1 MKQIISIIPLIYL
14 FVSGCNK
21 TSERTIIIHSPLEI
35 STENIIAD
43 TIIYSVIIRNFDKND
58 TWAEERLK
66 YTQADKII
74 STIFDNAYEG
84 KFQVF
89 DYYTNTPLSIEQI
102 KSLESSEEFSR
113 DLIQELQ
120 FEEIWFMNDQV
131 DWFHKEVLSINMGY
145 AVYNSDGTQR
155 GLKPVF
161 RFRFD
166 QNPTHP
172 QIKK

>member
-1 MKQIISIIPLIYL
+1 MKQSIILTLLIYL
-14 FVSGCNK
+14 FVSGCN
-21 TSERTIIIHSPLEI
+21 EAHEQTIIVHSPLKIKSEDV
-35 STENIIAD
+35 IAD
-43 TIIYSVIIRNFDKND
+43 TIIYSVIIRNFDKDD
-58 TWAEERLK
+58 TWAEERLR
-66 YTQADKII
+66 YTQSDKII
-74 STIFDNAYEG
+74 STIFEKAYEG
-84 KFQVF
+84 KFQVY
-89 DYYTNTPLSIEQI
+89 DYYTNSPLSIEQI
-102 KSLESSEEFSR
+102 KKLESSEDFSR

-120 FEEIWFMNDQV
+120 FEEVWFMNDQV

-172 QIKK
+172 R

>member
-1 MKQIISIIPLIYL
+1 MKQCILITLLIYL
-14 FVSGCNK
+14 FISGCNK
-21 TSERTIIIHSPLEI
+21 TSERTIIVNSPIEI
-35 STENIIAD
+35 SAENIIAD

-58 TWAEERLK
+58 TWTEERLK
-66 YTQADKII
+66 NTQADKII
-74 STIFDNAYEG
+74 STVFEKVYEG
-84 KFQVF
+84 KFKVY
-89 DYYTNTPLSIEQI
+89 DYYTNSPLSIEQI
-102 KSLESSEEFSR
+102 KKLESSEDFSR

-172 QIKK
+172 R

>member
-1 MKQIISIIPLIYL
+1 MKQCILITLLIYL
-14 FVSGCNK
+14 FVTGCNK
-21 TSERTIIIHSPLEI
+21 TSERTIIVNSPIEI
-35 STENIIAD
+35 SAENIIAD

-58 TWAEERLK
+58 TWTEERLK
-66 YTQADKII
+66 NTQADKII
-74 STIFDNAYEG
+74 STVFEKVYEG
-84 KFQVF
+84 KFKVY
-89 DYYTNTPLSIEQI
+89 DYYTNSPLSIEQI
-102 KSLESSEEFSR
+102 KKLESSEDFSR

-120 FEEIWFMNDQV
+120 FEEVWFMNDQV

-172 QIKK
+172 R

>member
-1 MKQIISIIPLIYL
+1 MKQSIIITLLIYL
-14 FVSGCNK
+14 FVSGCNEAH
-21 TSERTIIIHSPLEI
+21 ERTVFVHSPFEI
-35 STENIIAD
+35 SSKDVIAD
-43 TIIYSVIIRNFDKND
+43 TIIYSVIIRNFDKDD
-58 TWAEERLK
+58 TWAEERLR

-74 STIFDNAYEG
+74 STIFEKAYES
-84 KFQVF
+84 KFQVY
-89 DYYTNTPLSIEQI
+89 DYYTNSPLSIEQI
-102 KSLESSEEFSR
+102 KKLESSEDFSR

-120 FEEIWFMNDQV
+120 FEEVWFMNDQV

-166 QNPTHP
+166 QSPTHP
-172 QIKK
+172 R

>member
-1 MKQIISIIPLIYL
+1 MKQCILITLLIYL
-14 FVSGCNK
+14 FVTGCNK
-21 TSERTIIIHSPLEI
+21 TSERTIIVNSLLEI
-35 STENIIAD
+35 RAENIIAD

-74 STIFDNAYEG
+74 STIFDKVYEG
-84 KFQVF
+84 KIQAY
-89 DYYTNTPLSIEQI
+89 DYFTNSPLSIEQI
-102 KSLESSEEFSR
+102 KKLENFEDFSR

-166 QNPTHP
+166 QNPT
-172 QIKK
+172 QLR